1 MNEDGYLRKFGADKI
16 TLLSL
21 FIIAL
26 FSAYLIV
33 NSKSSIIL
41 SEPIELEHTG
51 LSVSIPQGNGWQS
64 AGRWTFRNNSYT
76 LGSSFA
82 PNNQRPSALAL
93 YRYRLV
99 TETTDSQ
106 DWFKQKAMEIDGRLV
121 STDHIEYETFNID
134 CAYILN
140 DRLGVNVFLG
150 TIRLPHNHQFDI
162 EIHENVGDVVLAEE
176 TFARMIKSISFKDNK
191 LLDDGAAIISNV
203 KSEEIRGLIS
213 NQKRQSIFL
222 IGDAKKRTIGF
233 EIVVVAVDVTENKSE
248 IKAASMLYL
257 RGPNAQEQIAS
268 YKSNGNFDEFTW
280 KSQAFDQDGTSGAEL
295 VLDSN
300 GLLTIKKIGFG
311 SVENTCYPGTAS
323 IPDILLD
330 PFFVKLLE
338 SDQQKAQIDM
348 IKDNG
353 KITPTLITRIENIQD
368 DTTDNN
374 AAYILR
380 LDFLDNG
387 SSEKIYLDRDMGVF
401 ERLVQLDEPYLFKK
415 ATVEQVT
422 KEFPERA
429 EEILQITQN
438 TNKNAL

>member
-1 MNEDGYLRKFGADKI
+1 MNEDRYLRRFGADNI
-16 TLLSL
+16 ALLGL

-41 SEPIELEHTG
+41 SGPIELEHTG
-51 LSVSIPQGNGWQS
+51 ISVSIPQGNGWQGN
-64 AGRWTFRNNSYT
+64 GRWIFRNNSFT

-82 PNNQRPSALAL
+82 LNNQRPSAWAL

-99 TETTDSQ
+99 TETASPQ
-106 DWFKQKAMEIDGRLV
+106 DWFERKAMEIGGRIV
-121 STDHIEYETFNID
+121 STDHIKNETFDID
-134 CAYILN
+134 CAHILN
-140 DRLGVNVFLG
+140 NRLGVNAFLG
-150 TIRLPHNHQFDI
+150 IIRLAHNHQFDI
-162 EIHENVGDVVLAEE
+162 EIHENAGDVMLAEE
-176 TFARMIKSISFKDNK
+176 TFAQMIKSISFKDDK

-203 KSEEIRGLIS
+203 KSEGIKGLIS
-213 NQKRQSIFL
+213 NQKQQSVFL
-222 IGDAKKRTIGF
+222 IDNAGKHTIGF

-248 IKAASMLYL
+248 IKASSMLYL
-257 RGPNAQEQIAS
+257 RGPNTQEQIAS

-300 GLLTIKKIGFG
+300 GLLTIKKIGFS

-330 PFFVKLLE
+330 SFFVKMLE
-338 SDQQKAQIDM
+338 SNQQKAQIDM

-353 KITPTLITRIENIQD
+353 KITPTLISRIENVQD

-380 LDFLDNG
+380 LDYLDIG
-387 SSEKIYLDRDMGVF
+387 SYEKIYLDRDMKVF
-401 ERLVQLDEPYLFKK
+401 ERLVQLDESYLFKK
-415 ATVEQVT
+415 ATVEQAT

-438 TNKNAL
+438 TNKNVL